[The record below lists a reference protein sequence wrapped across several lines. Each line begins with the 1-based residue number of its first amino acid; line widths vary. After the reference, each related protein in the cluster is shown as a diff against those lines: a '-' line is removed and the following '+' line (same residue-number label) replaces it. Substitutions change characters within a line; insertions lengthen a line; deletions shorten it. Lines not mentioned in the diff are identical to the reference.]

1 MLSGNGAQRADSI
14 GVSKGGGS
22 PADSDLPESTAAPP
36 SLDAPNAFEIKP
48 SGRVI
53 RDAADGLLYRFD
65 EGPWIRLNTSFRDK
79 WLRTLK
85 GPELSLFLC
94 LALHI
99 DDSNHAFPSMDRI
112 SMLTGYSI
120 RHIRRALH
128 AAEKRGW
135 LEIRRTP
142 GGHNRY
148 TLHAPVSYGY
158 VGGDKMSSPSTRTP
172 DTGVIGPG
180 TPESGQ
186 GGHGRPPK
194 KIQEVEPRKK
204 RVRPDFEQLEPDPFW
219 QGMIEARKRNP

>member
-1 MLSGNGAQRADSI
+1 MLSGDGAQRADSI

-65 EGPWIRLNTSFRDK
+65 EGHWIRLNTSFRDK

-128 AAEKRGW
+128 AAETRGC
-135 LEIRRTP
+135 
-142 GGHNRY
+142 
-148 TLHAPVSYGY
+148 
-158 VGGDKMSSPSTRTP
+158 
-172 DTGVIGPG
+172 VIGPG
-180 TPESGQ
+180 TPVSGG
-186 GGHGRPPK
+186 GGHGSPPK
-194 KIQEVEPRKK
+194 KIQEVEPKKK
-204 RVRPDFEQLEPDPFW
+204 RVRGVDLSIDAFK
-219 QGMIEARKRNP
+219 EAWG